1 MIDIHTH
8 ILPRFDDGAKDS
20 ATSVEMLQ
28 TELDQGVKTVVLTSH
43 FYGRKHSPKH
53 FLQRRAASYERIKDR
68 IPEGLNVRLG
78 AEVHFTGINLSDCEE
93 LCTLAIEGT
102 KCILLE
108 FPFTSKWTGELMDN
122 LADFISETGFTPI
135 IAHIERYH
143 EVQKRP
149 VYVTELINM
158 GCLIQ
163 VNAQAFTNKKDK
175 NFAFAL
181 LKKDLVHCIGS
192 DTHDL
197 ELRSPDLLTAK
208 AAVEG
213 EGLAEKWERAQA
225 IMQAVLNGEQ
235 PYFET
240 EQVVKK
246 FLGKYK

>member
-20 ATSVEMLQ
+20 ATSLEMLKAEQ
-28 TELDQGVKTVVLTSH
+28 EQGTKTVVLTSH

-53 FLQRRAASYERIKDR
+53 FLQRRTDSFARIKDR
-68 IPEGLNVRLG
+68 IPEGIEVRLG

-93 LCTLAIEGT
+93 LCSLAIEDT
-102 KCILLE
+102 KCILIE
-108 FPFTSKWTGELMDN
+108 FPFTTKWTGELMDN
-122 LADFISETGFTPI
+122 LGELIGETGYTPI
-135 IAHIERYH
+135 IAHIERYD
-143 EVQKRP
+143 EVLKRP
-149 VYVTELINM
+149 AYVTELVNM

-163 VNAQAFTNKKDK
+163 VNARAFTEKREKG
-175 NFAFAL
+175 FAFAL

-197 ELRSPDLLTAK
+197 EVRTPDLLTAK
-208 AAVEG
+208 AEIEKA
-213 EGLAEKWERAQA
+213 GLADKWGRAQS
-225 IMQAVLNGEQ
+225 IMQEVLDGGQ

-240 EQVVKK
+240 DQTVKK